1 MKICVVI
8 NAALCLLSAV
18 AILGSAPTA
27 LAQLEPGQVHE
38 PSKYLYLG
46 NESIKPGM
54 EDAVIQNESS
64 QVQSLREA
72 NSPISYLG
80 MINITGAPR
89 AIFFAGFD
97 SFSDMQKEHEQNMSN
112 STLQNALKAENA
124 AEAPML
130 AGLMGSVYEYR
141 KDLSLNAPVD
151 LSTIRFFDI
160 TLFHIRSGH
169 YQDWERLVK
178 LYEKAFS
185 SVSDARWATF
195 EKDYGEGSDNTFI
208 VVTPLTSLAG
218 VDQEMLDGKNLPKT
232 AGADQLQM
240 MRELGSATIESSEA
254 DLFAVV
260 PQMSCVPDSWVKASP
275 DFWGKK

>member
-1 MKICVVI
+1 MNSRVAV
-8 NAALCLLSAV
+8 NVALFLLSAGTI
-18 AILGSAPTA
+18 AGTA
-27 LAQLEPGQVHE
+27 ATTLAQRNPGQVHA

-64 QVQSLREA
+64 QVQTLRDA
-72 NSPISYLG
+72 NSPVNYLG
-80 MINITGAPR
+80 MISITGASR
-89 AIFFAGFD
+89 AIFFAGYD
-97 SFSDMQKEHEQNMSN
+97 SFAEMQKDHEQEMSN
-112 STLQNALKAENA
+112 SKMQDALKADNA

-130 AGLMGSVYEYR
+130 AGAMGSIYEYR
-141 KDLSLNAPVD
+141 EDLSLNASVD

-169 YQDWERLVK
+169 RQDWERLVK

-185 SVSDARWATF
+185 SAPDARWATF

-218 VDQEMLDGKNLPKT
+218 VDQEMLDGNNLPKA

-260 PQMSCVPDSWVKASP
+260 PQMSYVPDSWVTASP

>member
-1 MKICVVI
+1 MNSRVAV
-8 NAALCLLSAV
+8 NVALFLLSAGTI
-18 AILGSAPTA
+18 AGTA
-27 LAQLEPGQVHE
+27 ATTLAQRNPGQVHA

-64 QVQSLREA
+64 QVQTLRDA
-72 NSPISYLG
+72 NSPVNYLG
-80 MINITGAPR
+80 MISITGAPR
-89 AIFFAGFD
+89 AIFFAGYD
-97 SFSDMQKEHEQNMSN
+97 SFAEMQKDHEQEMSN
-112 STLQNALKAENA
+112 TRMQDALKADNA

-130 AGLMGSVYEYR
+130 AGAMSSIYEYR
-141 KDLSLNAPVD
+141 EDLSLNAPVD

-160 TLFHIRSGH
+160 TLFRIRSGH
-169 YQDWERLVK
+169 RQDWERLVK

-185 SVSDARWATF
+185 SAPDARWATF
-195 EKDYGEGSDNTFI
+195 EKDYGEGSNNTFI

-218 VDQEMLDGKNLPKT
+218 VDQEMLDGNNLPKA

-260 PQMSCVPDSWVKASP
+260 PQMSYVPESWVTALP